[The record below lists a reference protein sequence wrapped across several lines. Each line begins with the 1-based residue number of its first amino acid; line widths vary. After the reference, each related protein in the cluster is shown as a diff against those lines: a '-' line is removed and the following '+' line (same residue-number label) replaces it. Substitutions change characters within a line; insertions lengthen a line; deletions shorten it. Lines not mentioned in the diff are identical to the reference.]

1 MFGFPMDTT
10 LFLWILPLLVAGFM
24 FYYTAKKNKDEEN

>member
-10 LFLWILPLLVAGFM
+10 LFLWILPLLIVVFM
-24 FYYTAKKNKDEEN
+24 FYYAAKKNKEEEN